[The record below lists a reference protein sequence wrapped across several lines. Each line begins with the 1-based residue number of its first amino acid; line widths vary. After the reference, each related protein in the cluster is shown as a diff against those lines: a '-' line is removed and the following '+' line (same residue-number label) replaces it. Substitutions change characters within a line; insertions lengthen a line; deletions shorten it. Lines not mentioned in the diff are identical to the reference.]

1 MSYAYL
7 LKKYIKKSGK
17 TLEQISKECS
27 VKGVAVHPTYISKL
41 RLGQR
46 PAPSEEIT
54 KTLAEVTGGDPQRL
68 IIEGYMDK
76 TPPAVRSLIKD
87 VNDIDAI
94 FNEFESVEEALN
106 RSIEAYIDLS
116 TDIGDEI
123 NVNDHI
129 YRLVADLAKEDKMK
143 IEKNNYTPQE
153 FKKITLENLSA
164 KNKFLIFIYM
174 ARLAEMQGENLYD
187 LVKRVEDTKNTGS
200 QDLILQKYKNAPPV
214 LNYSNDRADNPKLE
228 TKQNVFGEKIKRL
241 RLERNLT
248 INELADMTDLD
259 PQHLADLEE
268 GKHEPEWNAI
278 SELAEPL
285 NISEFE
291 LAKGTPYEISQET
304 LEKMRK
310 QALAASEMIAQISK
324 SLEPTMKVYQTVFK
338 AFQESI
344 DNILDSAEF
353 KRFMESIQEITKAAR
368 EVQKENESINAMLPE
383 KNENEEKKEDPE

>member
-1 MSYAYL
+1 MDTIGDRIKYLRNKKKMSLRELA
-7 LKKYIKKSGK
+7 KKANVSHSFIADIESGRSK
-17 TLEQISKECS
+17 PSIDTLTALARALGI
-27 VKGVAVHPTYISKL
+27 AVN
-41 RLGQR
+41 
-46 PAPSEEIT
+46 
-54 KTLAEVTGGDPQRL
+54 RL
-68 IIEGYMDK
+68 IPNTEYRSIQEVPPLTDEEEKYFMLKIKQDDKDAFLVIVEAYQHLVDKILDTVEHDEKNKPKLYIAGINSLFKAISSFEPDSDIKLSTYLSRKIEDGIKDELSKIVNEGIVDK
-76 TPPAVRSLIKD
+76 T
-87 VNDIDAI
+87 
-94 FNEFESVEEALN
+94 
-106 RSIEAYIDLS
+106 
-116 TDIGDEI
+116 
-123 NVNDHI
+123 
-129 YRLVADLAKEDKMK
+129 
-143 IEKNNYTPQE
+143 
-153 FKKITLENLSA
+153 
-164 KNKFLIFIYM
+164 
-174 ARLAEMQGENLYD
+174 
-187 LVKRVEDTKNTGS
+187 
-200 QDLILQKYKNAPPV
+200 
-214 LNYSNDRADNPKLE
+214 DNPKPE
-228 TKQNVFGEKIKRL
+228 KKQNVFGEKIKRL